1 MANSFFRR
9 QLGVYASIH
18 RDARNKATHFIGI
31 PMIVF
36 SLLLAFTQWQF
47 PVVGHPTSAAAV
59 LAVLAV
65 LGWMTLDLWIG
76 VAMVVIMLVMW
87 YAAEALAGALGTPS
101 AVWIGFAALFVV
113 GWALQFLGHHYEGKR
128 PALIDNLF
136 QGFIGPM
143 FLVAEIMVVNG
154 YRRDLA
160 NSVAQGDVTT
170 L

>member
-1 MANSFFRR
+1 MANNFFRR
-9 QLGVYASIH
+9 QLGLYAAVH

-36 SLLLAFTQWQF
+36 SLLLALTQWQF
-47 PVVGHPTSAAAV
+47 QIAGHHTSAAAV

-76 VAMVVIMLVMW
+76 VVMVAIMLVMW

-143 FLVAEIMVVNG
+143 FLVAEILVVSG

>member
-47 PVVGHPTSAAAV
+47 PVAGHPTSAAAA

-65 LGWMTLDLWIG
+65 LGWMALDLWIG

>member
-1 MANSFFRR
+1 MASHFFRR
-9 QLGVYASIH
+9 QLGIYASVH

-31 PMIVF
+31 PVIVF
-36 SLLLAFTQWQF
+36 SALLALTQLQID
-47 PVVGHPTSAAAV
+47 VAGHHTSAAAL

-65 LGWMTLDLWIG
+65 IGWMVLDLG
-76 VAMVVIMLVMW
+76 VGLGMAAIMLVMW
-87 YAAEALAGALGTPS
+87 FGAEALAGALGSTSP
-101 AVWIGFAALFVV
+101 VWIAFAALFVF
-113 GWALQFLGHHYEGKR
+113 GWALQFLGHHFEGKR
-128 PALIDNLF
+128 PALVDNLF
-136 QGFIGPM
+136 QAFIGPM

>member
-1 MANSFFRR
+1 M
-9 QLGVYASIH
+9 
-18 RDARNKATHFIGI
+18 
-31 PMIVF
+31 
-36 SLLLAFTQWQF
+36 
-47 PVVGHPTSAAAV
+47 
-59 LAVLAV
+59 
-65 LGWMTLDLWIG
+65 
-76 VAMVVIMLVMW
+76 
-87 YAAEALAGALGTPS
+87 
-101 AVWIGFAALFVV
+101 WIGFAALFVV

-143 FLVAEIMVVNG
+143 FLMAEVMVVNG